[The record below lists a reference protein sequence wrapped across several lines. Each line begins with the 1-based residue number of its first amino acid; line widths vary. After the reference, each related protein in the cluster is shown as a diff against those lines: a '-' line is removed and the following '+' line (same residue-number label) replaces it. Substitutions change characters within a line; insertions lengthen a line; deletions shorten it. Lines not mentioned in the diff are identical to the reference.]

1 MINNKDIKNIQD
13 ESRNILEKFGSSL
26 SRVHEVIK
34 KEENREQFREEMRGQ
49 DCDDDFKKDFLI
61 MLQNIMTSV
70 LLLRKD
76 IGTKA

>member
-49 DCDDDFKKDFLI
+49 DCDDDFKKRFFDNAPKHNDECI
-61 MLQNIMTSV
+61 IAEKGHWN
-70 LLLRKD
+70 
-76 IGTKA
+76 